1 MVPRCLVRLLI
12 SGTVA
17 MDGGCMSRQQDR
29 PIEFYTDRVSS
40 RQVMG
45 EAWRILWPQYYW
57 ITLGICLLGLIV
69 GSAAPMAVL
78 MGPMMCGMFI
88 CFFAMMRNERPTFE
102 MLFKGFDM
110 FVDSLV
116 ATLIMVGVSI
126 LIMIPM
132 AALIIGG
139 MIAAGVA
146 GEQADGLAAGGVLVA
161 VGAAYVLAILAMVV
175 VQLLFTFSYPLIVDY
190 NLSGVDAVKLSARA
204 AWANLSNILR
214 LTILIWLISIPALLL
229 CYLPI
234 LLVIPVALFAQAL
247 LYRRIFPGDSSGDSS
262 GNSPEDPYA
271 DPRTDPYADPDV
283 DPHTKK
289 TGGYQLDGGANETG
303 PGAGSGDDVWQ
314 Q

>member
-1 MVPRCLVRLLI
+1 
-12 SGTVA
+12 
-17 MDGGCMSRQQDR
+17 MSSQQGR

-40 RQVMG
+40 RQMMG

-126 LIMIPM
+126 LVMIPM
-132 AALIIGG
+132 VALMFGG
-139 MIAAGVA
+139 MIAVSEQAGVVA
-146 GEQADGLAAGGVLVA
+146 PGILVA
-161 VGAAYVLAILAMVV
+161 VIAAYVLAILAMMV
-175 VQLLFTFSYPLIVDY
+175 VQLLFSFSYPLIVDY

-204 AWANLSNILR
+204 AWANLSNVLR
-214 LTILIWLISIPALLL
+214 LTILIWLISIPAALL

-234 LLVIPVALFAQAL
+234 LLVIPVSLFAQAL
-247 LYRRIFPGDSSGDSS
+247 LYRRIFPGDSFGS
-262 GNSPEDPYA
+262 SPEDPYA
-271 DPRTDPYADPDV
+271 DPRTDPYADPYV
-283 DPHTKK
+283 DPHAK
-289 TGGYQLDGGANETG
+289 TGGYQLDGGAIETG
-303 PGAGSGDDVWQ
+303 PGAGSGGEV
-314 Q
+314 

>member
-1 MVPRCLVRLLI
+1 
-12 SGTVA
+12 
-17 MDGGCMSRQQDR
+17 MSSQQDK

-40 RQVMG
+40 RQMMG

-57 ITLGICLLGLIV
+57 ITLGICLVGLIV

-126 LIMIPM
+126 LVMIPM
-132 AALIIGG
+132 VALMIGG
-139 MIAAGVA
+139 MIAVSEQAGVVA
-146 GEQADGLAAGGVLVA
+146 PGILVA
-161 VGAAYVLAILAMVV
+161 VIAACLLAILAMMV
-175 VQLLFTFSYPLIVDY
+175 VQLLFSFSYPLIVDY

-204 AWANLSNILR
+204 AWANLSNVLR

-234 LLVIPVALFAQAL
+234 LLVIPVSLFAQAL
-247 LYRRIFPGDSSGDSS
+247 LYRRIFPGDSS

-271 DPRTDPYADPDV
+271 DPRTDPYADPYV
-283 DPHTKK
+283 DPHAK

>member
-1 MVPRCLVRLLI
+1 
-12 SGTVA
+12 
-17 MDGGCMSRQQDR
+17 MSSQQDR

-40 RQVMG
+40 RQMMG

-57 ITLGICLLGLIV
+57 ITLGICLVGLIV

-126 LIMIPM
+126 LVMIPM
-132 AALIIGG
+132 VALMIGG
-139 MIAAGVA
+139 MIAVSEQAGVVA
-146 GEQADGLAAGGVLVA
+146 PGILVA
-161 VGAAYVLAILAMVV
+161 VIAAYLLANLAMMV
-175 VQLLFTFSYPLIVDY
+175 VQLLFSFSYPLIVDY

-204 AWANLSNILR
+204 AWANLSNVLR

-234 LLVIPVALFAQAL
+234 LLVIPVSLFAQAL
-247 LYRRIFPGDSSGDSS
+247 LYRRIFPGDSS

-271 DPRTDPYADPDV
+271 DPRTDPYADPYV
-283 DPHTKK
+283 DPHTK

>member
-1 MVPRCLVRLLI
+1 
-12 SGTVA
+12 
-17 MDGGCMSRQQDR
+17 MSSQQGR
-29 PIEFYTDRVSS
+29 PIEFYTDRISS

-57 ITLGICLLGLIV
+57 ITLGVCLLGLIV

-126 LIMIPM
+126 LVMIPM
-132 AALIIGG
+132 AALMIGG
-139 MIAAGVA
+139 MIAVGVA
-146 GEQADGLAAGGVLVA
+146 GEQAGDAAAGGIAIFVVA
-161 VGAAYVLAILAMVV
+161 ASVLATLAMMV
-175 VQLLFTFSYPLIVDY
+175 VQLLFSFAYPLIVDY

-204 AWANLSNILR
+204 AWANLSNVLR

-234 LLVIPVALFAQAL
+234 LLVIPVSLFAQAL
-247 LYRRIFPGDSSGDSS
+247 LYRRIFPGDSSGSS
-262 GNSPEDPYA
+262 PDDPYA
-271 DPRTDPYADPDV
+271 DPRTDPYADPYV
-283 DPHTKK
+283 DPHTK
-289 TGGYQLDGGANETG
+289 TGGYQLDGGAIETG
-303 PGAGSGDDVWQ
+303 PGAGSRGEV
-314 Q
+314 

>member
-1 MVPRCLVRLLI
+1 
-12 SGTVA
+12 
-17 MDGGCMSRQQDR
+17 MSSQQGR

-40 RQVMG
+40 RQMMG

-57 ITLGICLLGLIV
+57 ITLGICLVGLIV

-126 LIMIPM
+126 LVMIPM
-132 AALIIGG
+132 VALMFGG
-139 MIAAGVA
+139 MIAVSEQAGVVA
-146 GEQADGLAAGGVLVA
+146 PGILVA
-161 VGAAYVLAILAMVV
+161 VIAACLLAILAMMV
-175 VQLLFTFSYPLIVDY
+175 VQLLFSFSYPLIVDY

-204 AWANLSNILR
+204 AWANLSNVLR

-234 LLVIPVALFAQAL
+234 LLVIPVSLFAQAL
-247 LYRRIFPGDSSGDSS
+247 LYRRIFPGDSS

-271 DPRTDPYADPDV
+271 DPRTDPYADPYV
-283 DPHTKK
+283 DPHTK

>member
-1 MVPRCLVRLLI
+1 
-12 SGTVA
+12 
-17 MDGGCMSRQQDR
+17 MSSQQGR

-40 RQVMG
+40 RQMMG

-57 ITLGICLLGLIV
+57 ITLGICLVGLIV
-69 GSAAPMAVL
+69 RSAAPMAVL

-126 LIMIPM
+126 LVMIPM
-132 AALIIGG
+132 VALMIGG
-139 MIAAGVA
+139 MIAVSEQAGVVA
-146 GEQADGLAAGGVLVA
+146 PGILVA
-161 VGAAYVLAILAMVV
+161 VIAACLLAILAMMV
-175 VQLLFTFSYPLIVDY
+175 VQLLFSFSYPLIVDY

-204 AWANLSNILR
+204 AWANLSNVLR

-234 LLVIPVALFAQAL
+234 LLVIPVSLFAQAL
-247 LYRRIFPGDSSGDSS
+247 LYRRIFPGDSS

-271 DPRTDPYADPDV
+271 DPRTDPYADPYV
-283 DPHTKK
+283 DPHAK